1 MRNAVV
7 AIVLLAMLGVSAWAQ
22 EKEEGRVEN
31 PGKAMTRALNS
42 PPAVCT
48 LADGKELSVRYNRP
62 SADRREEL
70 ANGKVWPASAS
81 IFLFTS
87 VALTTGDSGI
97 PAGAFSLY
105 VIPANDGWTLIVNK
119 NVTEGAKY
127 DETQDL
133 LGTPMKIGELTPPG
147 TEVTFYFESIA
158 PTQCNMRFYYG
169 KIGSWAEFSER

>member
-7 AIVLLAMLGVSAWAQ
+7 AIALFAMLGMSAWAQ
-22 EKEEGRVEN
+22 EKGEGRVEN
-31 PGKAMTRALNS
+31 PVKAMTRDLNS
-42 PPAVCT
+42 PPVVCT

-87 VALTTGDSGI
+87 VALTIGDSGI

-105 VIPANDGWTLIVNK
+105 FIPARDGRTLIVNK
-119 NVTEGAKY
+119 SVTEGAKY

-133 LGTPMKIGELTPPG
+133 LRTPMKIGELTPPA
-147 TEVTFYFESIA
+147 TEVTFYFAYIA
-158 PTQCNMRFYYG
+158 PKQCNMRLYYG
-169 KIGSWAEFSER
+169 KIGSWAEFTER